1 MVLKMKCSFRKY
13 FTTLCKARGQFVSS
27 QVIMTPKAAGH
38 ATLEFCYDY
47 KIDKITMS
55 KLVLLFSRLFE
66 KMLIQQK
73 QFVNF
78 HITFQLVF

>member
-1 MVLKMKCSFRKY
+1 
-13 FTTLCKARGQFVSS
+13 
-27 QVIMTPKAAGH
+27 MTPKAAGH
-38 ATLEFCYDY
+38 ATLKFCYDY

>member
-1 MVLKMKCSFRKY
+1 
-13 FTTLCKARGQFVSS
+13 
-27 QVIMTPKAAGH
+27 MTPKAAGH
-38 ATLEFCYDY
+38 ATLEFCYDDY
-47 KIDKITMS
+47 KIDKITTS
-55 KLVLLFSRLFE
+55 KLVFLFSRLFE